1 MDGADVRANERV
13 VWMNGEFIPESKAM
27 VPFRERSFIMGDGAF
42 DTTRT
47 FRHRIFK
54 LEDHV
59 KRFYRSLR
67 ALRLDATMPPEKM
80 AEISREVAARNLHLL
95 SPDDDYWLTQRVT
108 RGVHKVEGDLWDHH
122 GPTVIVECQ
131 PLPLKARAALYRDGI
146 QVVTPS
152 VRRTPPEAQSPRVKS
167 HNYLNLIMADLEV
180 HAQNPD
186 AWAVLLDMHG
196 NLCEGLGSNIFL
208 VRDGELL
215 TPREKFV
222 LPGVSRATVIELAGK
237 LGIPCRET
245 DLDLYDGYNAD
256 EAFITSTSLCICPV
270 ASINGMAM
278 GAGVYGPVTKRL
290 IDAYAALVDCDF
302 VQQYLDRL
310 AA

>member
-1 MDGADVRANERV
+1 MDMRANERV
-13 VWMNGEFIPESKAM
+13 VWMNGEFIPESKAV

-47 FRHRIFK
+47 FRRRIFK
-54 LEDHV
+54 LDEHID
-59 KRFYRSLR
+59 RFYRSLR
-67 ALRLDATMPPEKM
+67 ALRLDATMAPEKM
-80 AEISREVAARNLHLL
+80 AEISREVTSRNLHLL
-95 SPDDDYWLTQRVT
+95 SPDDDYWVTQRVT
-108 RGVHKVEGDLWDHH
+108 RGVHKVEGDLWDHY
-122 GPTVIVECQ
+122 GPTVIIECQ
-131 PLPLKARAALYRDGI
+131 PLPFRARAHLYRDGI

-167 HNYLNLIMADLEV
+167 HNYLNLILADLDV

-186 AWAVLLDMHG
+186 AWAILLDMNG

-222 LPGVSRATVIELAGK
+222 LPGVSRGTVIELAGK
-237 LGIPCRET
+237 LGVRCREA
-245 DLDLYDGYNAD
+245 DLDLFDAYNAD
-256 EAFITSTSLCICPV
+256 EAFITSTSLCMCPV
-270 ASINGMAM
+270 QSVNGVAM
-278 GAGVYGPVTKRL
+278 PAGVYGPVTKRL
-290 IDAYAALVDCDF
+290 VDAYAELVDCDF

-310 AA
+310 S